1 LTQINDV
8 LVKVCVPLFY
18 SEKQNLWKT
27 KTINNNWRKKR
38 KQNDAGEKRS
48 LDQSIMISWSST
60 YMYMYIEK
68 EERKGKKKKKDIY
81 DCVVYTDHN
90 TPSRDRKKM
99 MYWQS
104 AFFLFVVDENKEK
117 EKKKVIEE
125 IM

>member
-1 LTQINDV
+1 LSSSF
-8 LVKVCVPLFY
+8 LFG
-18 SEKQNLWKT
+18 KQNLWKT
-27 KTINNNWRKKR
+27 KTKNNNWRKKR

-90 TPSRDRKKM
+90 MGGTRAKGG
-99 MYWQS
+99 
-104 AFFLFVVDENKEK
+104 
-117 EKKKVIEE
+117 
-125 IM
+125 